1 MKVRRAFQVIVNL
14 VMRLS
19 LPHSLSFPNKMRL
32 AGILPHSLGPVLRS
46 EVIVNLHV
54 MRPAAPCVLK
64 FFQGK
69 RASQEGFLWEATAIA
84 NFHLYPTKAKSWQRN
99 ILQAMLGYRSLS
111 SSRTAG
117 RSCEKGY
124 RPWDSQFFETHVTPK
139 GWDVK
144 GGIPQDACWRLG
156 CGEACK
162 RWNTIGPSQKPQ
174 PFKGAREKC
183 NEIALS
189 MCTAQCGSMEAKAW
203 SFVLR
208 AARSERYKSST
219 SRVFTY
225 VVGGRVGM
233 NDTCYFTLDVKKLD
247 STLLYSTLLY
257 STLLYSTPTLL
268 YSTLLYS
275 TPTLLLLYSYSTPT
289 LLYSTLLY
297 STLLYLTL
305 LYLTLLYSTL
315 TLLFS
320 TLLYFTILYSTLL
333 YSTLLYSYSTLLY
346 STLLYY
352 SSTLLYFTQ
361 LCDVVRISE
370 VSQLN
375 FLWLYI

>member
-19 LPHSLSFPNKMRL
+19 LPHSLSFPKKMRL
-32 AGILPHSLGPVLRS
+32 AGILPHSLGSLSSVFWGGPVLRS

-84 NFHLYPTKAKSWQRN
+84 NFHLYPSQGESQILTKEHFT
-99 ILQAMLGYRSLS
+99 GDVGLS

-162 RWNTIGPSQKPQ
+162 R
-174 PFKGAREKC
+174 
-183 NEIALS
+183 
-189 MCTAQCGSMEAKAW
+189 
-203 SFVLR
+203 
-208 AARSERYKSST
+208 
-219 SRVFTY
+219 
-225 VVGGRVGM
+225 
-233 NDTCYFTLDVKKLD
+233 
-247 STLLYSTLLY
+247 
-257 STLLYSTPTLL
+257 
-268 YSTLLYS
+268 
-275 TPTLLLLYSYSTPT
+275 
-289 LLYSTLLY
+289 
-297 STLLYLTL
+297 
-305 LYLTLLYSTL
+305 
-315 TLLFS
+315 
-320 TLLYFTILYSTLL
+320 
-333 YSTLLYSYSTLLY
+333 
-346 STLLYY
+346 
-352 SSTLLYFTQ
+352 
-361 LCDVVRISE
+361 
-370 VSQLN
+370 
-375 FLWLYI
+375 